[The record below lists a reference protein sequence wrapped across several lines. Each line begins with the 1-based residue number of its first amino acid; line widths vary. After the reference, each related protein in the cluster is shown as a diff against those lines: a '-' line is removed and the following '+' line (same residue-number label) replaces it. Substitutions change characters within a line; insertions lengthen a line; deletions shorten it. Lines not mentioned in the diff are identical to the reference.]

1 MRVTVSGQSGLTN
14 ANTSVLSATGSL
26 AISGASRCDDIPN
39 LPLPNGP
46 RQLGGQGGVTEPHL
60 AGPGENLKLSGGS
73 VPQVH
78 HEGTGLRRPGGRRRR
93 RGALRS
99 WTRGGNHGASAGGR
113 SEPDG
118 TRASRTSQ
126 HGTARHV
133 RRLLGNGSGIHD
145 RICVTVRR
153 HDVLSGAWLIAPCG
167 RHGRIAPCR
176 PRLALMT
183 FFGQGPRLEWAAR
196 RVRSGRTGRPNRL
209 VRSPNP
215 PSSSVA
221 ARPDNED
228 GHGHAHQAGNDPGG
242 A

>member
-78 HEGTGLRRPGGRRRR
+78 HEGTGVCRPGGRRRR
-93 RGALRS
+93 CGALRS

-126 HGTARHV
+126 HGSARHV
-133 RRLLGNGSGIHD
+133 RRLFGNGSGIHD

-153 HDVLSGAWLIAPCG
+153 HDVLSGAWLIAPVAG
-167 RHGRIAPCR
+167 TGVLLRAVRDWLLQP
-176 PRLALMT
+176 
-183 FFGQGPRLEWAAR
+183 FFGRGPRLEWGECDAGTGQAHKPARTAPWRTAPLWLAYRYRFLVGTRTAA
-196 RVRSGRTGRPNRL
+196 G
-209 VRSPNP
+209 
-215 PSSSVA
+215 
-221 ARPDNED
+221 
-228 GHGHAHQAGNDPGG
+228 
-242 A
+242 